1 MKVIV
6 DKQLHDLADLIDS
19 KYQVIELDMVQ
30 LKRELDDIE
39 LVIEAVYVKCVDNG
53 VELVVAEALICDGLE
68 DLGIRVIRK

>member
-19 KYQVIELDMVQ
+19 KYQVIELDIAQ
-30 LKRELDDIE
+30 LEKELDDIE
-39 LVIEAVYVKCVDNG
+39 LVVEAIYVKCVDSG
-53 VELVVAEALICDGLE
+53 VELVVAGSQVCAGLE

>member
-19 KYQVIELDMVQ
+19 KYQVIELDISQ
-30 LKRELDDIE
+30 IKRDLDDIE
-39 LVIEAVYVKCVDNG
+39 LVVEAIYVKCVDNG
-53 VELVVAEALICDGLE
+53 VELVIAESLVCDGLE

>member
-19 KYQVIELDMVQ
+19 KYQVIELDISQ
-30 LKRELDDIE
+30 IKRDLDDIE
-39 LVIEAVYVKCVDNG
+39 LVIEAIYVKCVDNG
-53 VELVVAEALICDGLE
+53 VELVIAESLVCDGLE

>member
-19 KYQVIELDMVQ
+19 RYQVIELDIAQ
-30 LKRELDDIE
+30 LEKELDDIE
-39 LVIEAVYVKCVDNG
+39 LVIEAIYVKCVDNG
-53 VELVVAEALICDGLE
+53 VELVVAGSQVCDGLE

>member
-19 KYQVIELDMVQ
+19 KYQVIELDMAQ

-53 VELVVAEALICDGLE
+53 VELVVAESRICDGLE